1 MSSISTQVSQGGR
14 VVIPASIRQKMNIKT
29 GDKVLLTWDDNLGE
43 LRLSTRK
50 QRLIHARELIKNYAK
65 QEGSV
70 VDDLIEERRKSASH
84 E

>member
-50 QRLIHARELIKNYAK
+50 QRLIQNYAK

-70 VDDLIEERRKSASH
+70 VDELIEERRKSASH